1 MLFVSIRRR
10 KPLLSLIILY
20 CRLTNNSMIQMLF
33 QFTLILQ
40 ILLLQNL
47 FNLLVLASLPQP
59 GDRLYLHLAVLLLL
73 HQDFYLAFPGRPYSP
88 LPRSPIAPRIPAAF
102 PPFSRLERARC
113 AGPRSAPPG
122 TAPSPDCSCSTPST
136 TPFGSANPLLL
147 TAPLHVYR
155 S

>member
-1 MLFVSIRRR
+1 
-10 KPLLSLIILY
+10 
-20 CRLTNNSMIQMLF
+20 MLF

-102 PPFSRLERARC
+102 PPFSRPERARC